1 MNEELMTENQK
12 KYADWSRPVLWTK
25 NQRRAQKSM
34 FQWRLDE
41 DKQMYYTTR
50 LGIYN
55 GFLGWLG
62 QVMYYIPEEDVF
74 RVVRKH
80 W

>member
-1 MNEELMTENQK
+1 MTQNQT
-12 KYADWSRPVLWTK
+12 KYEDWSRPILWTA
-25 NQRRAQKSM
+25 NQKRAQKSI

-41 DKQMYYTTR
+41 DKQMYYTTK

-55 GFLGWLG
+55 GFLGLLG
-62 QVMYYIPEEDVF
+62 KVMYYIPEEDVF
-74 RVVRKH
+74 RTVRKC